1 MDTTQERIIKT
12 LKSLP
17 NINPA
22 DIDALIEFQQ
32 DKHIGLVKAL
42 LKKGIISEQDLQ
54 ILLMRELHIPSI
66 DLTKYRFDQRLK
78 SILPEKSARQY
89 LVMPLSMLGAT
100 LTVAMA
106 DPLNVFIMDDLR
118 NVTGK
123 DIEIVIASESQIL
136 AAIEQFYKPVSVALA
151 HASLNMEDKD
161 FEILQ
166 NKESQQDSLQVP
178 EDLQAGKQAPVIRMV
193 NLIIKEA
200 LSQRAS
206 DIHIEPLEQGMRVR
220 FRIDGLLQDILT
232 IPKESK
238 NAVGVRI
245 KLMANLDIT
254 NTQTPQDGR
263 FKMKVGHQE
272 IDFRVSMLP
281 TSFGQKIVMRVLDKN
296 NLSVGLSQL
305 GFSKSARELLEKSI
319 YKPYGMIL
327 VTGPTGSGKSTTLY
341 SLINKLNTPE
351 RNIITIEEP
360 VEYLVDG
367 LTQIEVRSEIGLN
380 FATGL
385 RAILRQS
392 PDVVMVGEIRDAET
406 ADIAIKASLTGQ
418 LVLSTLHTNSAADAV
433 TRLVDMGLEP
443 FLVASSL
450 VLVCA
455 QRLARRICDFCK
467 KPLDIK
473 PEILKK
479 IQHRIKPGI
488 VLYEGKGCERCRGTG
503 YKGRVGITEVLPI
516 DDNIRD
522 MLLKRKTSVDITH
535 YAQKNQG
542 MKLLFDDVVD
552 KMNAGE
558 TTLTEVFRVASEDE
572 G

>member
-1 MDTTQERIIKT
+1 MDTTQQRILKT
-12 LKSLP
+12 LKTLP
-17 NINPA
+17 NINPV
-22 DIDALIEFQQ
+22 DVDALIEAQQ
-32 DKHIGLVKAL
+32 DKNVNLVRAL
-42 LKKGIISEQDLQ
+42 LKQGIISEQDLLV
-54 ILLMRELHIPSI
+54 LLMRELHVPSI
-66 DLTKYRFDQRLK
+66 DLTQYRFDERLK
-78 SILPEKSARQY
+78 SIIGEKTARQY
-89 LVMPLSMLGAT
+89 LVMPLSMLGQT
-100 LTVAMA
+100 LTIAMA
-106 DPLNVFIMDDLR
+106 DPLNVFILDDLR
-118 NVTGK
+118 NLTGK
-123 DIEIVIASESQIL
+123 DIEMVIATESQIL
-136 AAIEQFYKPVSVALA
+136 RGIDQFYNSSSTGLADFGSNVQTEQDEALA
-151 HASLNMEDKD
+151 VE
-161 FEILQ
+161 E
-166 NKESQQDSLQVP
+166 
-178 EDLQAGKQAPVIRMV
+178 APVIRIV
-193 NLIIKEA
+193 NLVIKEA
-200 LSQRAS
+200 LRQRAS
-206 DIHIEPLEQGMRVR
+206 DIHIEPQELGMRVR
-220 FRIDGLLQDILT
+220 FRIDGILQDILT

-263 FKMKVGHQE
+263 FKMKVGKQE
-272 IDFRVSMLP
+272 VDFRVSMLP
-281 TSFGQKIVMRVLDKN
+281 TTFGQKIVMRVLDKN
-296 NLSVGLSQL
+296 NLSVGLSKL
-305 GFSKSARELLEKSI
+305 GFSKEAMTVLEASI

-341 SLINKLNTPE
+341 SLISKLNTPE

-367 LTQIEVRSEIGLN
+367 LTQIEVKSDIGLN

-385 RAILRQS
+385 RAVLRQS

-418 LVLSTLHTNSAADAV
+418 LVLSTLHTNSAAGAV

-455 QRLARRICDFCK
+455 QRLCRRICDSCK
-467 KPLDIK
+467 KPMDIN
-473 PEILKK
+473 PDMLQK
-479 IQHRIKPGI
+479 IQHRLKPGT

-503 YKGRVGITEVLPI
+503 YKGRVGVTEVLQI

-522 MLLKRKTSVDITH
+522 MLLKRKTSMDITR

-552 KMNAGE
+552 KMIAGE

-572 G
+572 